1 LRFNEIFDQMPTA
14 RAHFIEPMLL
24 QLKPRLPEGEQW
36 LYELKLDGY
45 RAIAFKAA
53 GKVRLRSRNDKDFTA
68 RYPTISSSLL
78 ALPDETVIDGEV
90 VAMDETGKP
99 SFNLLQN
106 FGSSKVSLLYYVF
119 DVLILGGR
127 DVMHEPLSLRREL
140 LQREIIPKLGDPVRE
155 SAVLDA
161 SLPDL
166 ITAVKVQGL
175 EGLVAKR
182 RDSPYEPGQRSG
194 AWAKMR
200 VNRAQEFIIGG
211 YTIGGRTFDALVFG
225 YYDGQHLIYV
235 ARTRNGFTPSSRDAL
250 FRKFK
255 GQETTKCPFVNL
267 PEARSGRWGE
277 GLTAV
282 KMKDCVWL
290 QPLLVGRFEFLEWT
304 PDNHLRHAKF
314 VALRDDTKPH
324 DVIREDSTEN

>member
-1 LRFNEIFDQMPTA
+1 MAPV

-24 QLKPRLPEGEQW
+24 QLTPRLPEGPQW

-45 RAIAFKAA
+45 RAIAFKAGDKA
-53 GKVRLRSRNDKDFTA
+53 HLRSRNDKDFTA
-68 RYPTISSSLL
+68 RYPLIAEALS

-90 VAMDETGKP
+90 VAIDETGKP

-106 FGSSKVSLLYYVF
+106 YGQREMAPKASLLYYVF
-119 DVLILGGR
+119 DVLILDGS
-127 DVMHEPLSLRREL
+127 DVMHEPLSRRREL
-140 LQREIIPKLGDPVRE
+140 LLSEIMPKLRDPIRE
-155 SAVLDA
+155 SAILDA
-161 SLPDL
+161 RLPDL
-166 ITAVKVQGL
+166 ITAVKAQGL
-175 EGLVAKR
+175 EGLIAKR
-182 RDSPYEPGQRSG
+182 QGSRYEPGQRSC

-200 VNRAQEFIIGG
+200 VNQAQDFVIGG
-211 YTIGGRTFDALVFG
+211 YTVGGRTFDALVFG

-235 ARTRNGFTPSSRDAL
+235 ARTRNGFTPSSREAL

-255 GQETTKCPFVNL
+255 DLETAECPFVNL

-277 GLTAV
+277 GLTAE

-290 QPLLVGRFEFLEWT
+290 RPILVGRFEFLEWT

-314 VALRDDTKPH
+314 VATH
-324 DVIREDSTEN
+324 RE

>member
-1 LRFNEIFDQMPTA
+1 MPTLPA
-14 RAHFIEPMLL
+14 RFIEPMLL
-24 QLKPRLPEGEQW
+24 QQTARLPEGAQW

-45 RAIAFKAA
+45 RAIAFKSG

-68 RYPTISSSLL
+68 RYPLIAEALS
-78 ALPDETVIDGEV
+78 ALPDDTVIDGEV
-90 VAMDETGKP
+90 VALDETGKP

-106 FGSSKVSLLYYVF
+106 DGSSKASLLYYVF
-119 DVLILGGR
+119 DVLILVGR
-127 DVMHEPLSLRREL
+127 EVMHEPLSVRREL
-140 LQREIIPKLGDPVRE
+140 LQREIMPKLREPVRE
-155 SAVLDA
+155 SAILDA

-166 ITAVKVQGL
+166 ITAVKAQDL

-182 RDSPYEPGQRSG
+182 RDSRYEPGKRSG

-200 VNRAQEFIIGG
+200 VNQAQEFVIGG
-211 YTIGGRTFDALVFG
+211 YTVGGRTFDALVFG
-225 YYDGQHLIYV
+225 YYNGARLIYV
-235 ARTRNGFTPSSRDAL
+235 ARTRNGFTPSSREAL

-255 GQETTKCPFVNL
+255 GLEIAQCPFANL

-277 GLTAV
+277 GLTAE

-290 QPLLVGRFEFLEWT
+290 RPLLVGRFEFLEWT

-314 VALRDDTKPH
+314 VAMRS
-324 DVIREDSTEN
+324 E